1 MFSPRLSVNVNGTA
15 GFGTLQDLLDNLV
28 SSPVADFVRTKVED
42 HLQCLIQRII
52 SAALGLHVPLHLP
65 VL

>member
-1 MFSPRLSVNVNGTA
+1 MFSPGKSVNVNRTA
-15 GFGTLQDLLDNLV
+15 GFGTLQDLLDDLV

-42 HLQCLIQRII
+42 HLQSLIHCII
-52 SAALGLHVPLHLP
+52 SAALGLRIPLHLP